1 VEVIVSNKIEWT
13 DFLEKVSEY
22 TGIEKVE
29 INEDTNLYADL
40 GMDSLAFFSL
50 GMHLIKTYGVQ
61 IPLSAVATIETVKD
75 FYSLMNEQVTKDNQK

>member
-1 VEVIVSNKIEWT
+1 MSNNIEWN

-29 INEDTNLYADL
+29 INDNTNLYADL

-61 IPLSAVATIETVKD
+61 IPLSSVATVETVKD
-75 FYSLMNEQVTKDNQK
+75 FYSLMNEQHTKNNQAN